1 MEFYALSVN
10 FVGENFLRKAFLC
23 FFFFLSS
30 VFAFLSSVPLA
41 LGLLTSQLRSYVAF
55 VGLVGS

>member
-10 FVGENFLRKAFLC
+10 LLEKTSSARHFSVS
-23 FFFFLSS
+23 FFFSS

-41 LGLLTSQLRSYVAF
+41 LGLLTSQLRSSFAF